1 MKLMKLH
8 IQLYITFANPL
19 NDKNIGYGVTKY

>member
-1 MKLMKLH
+1 MKLLKLH

-19 NDKNIGYGVTKY
+19 NDKNIDGVTEY

>member
-1 MKLMKLH
+1 MKLLKLH

-19 NDKNIGYGVTKY
+19 KNKNIGYGVTEY